1 VTALTHSLY
10 MTLRHMRS
18 LARQPLY
25 IMFTLVQPI
34 IWLVLFGQLFKN
46 IVRLPGFGAIAYVDF
61 LTPGVV
67 IMTVLFG
74 SGWSGMGIIRDL
86 DQGVMDRFLVSPVS
100 RVALI
105 AGRLIQLSVV
115 AVIQS
120 VLIVALGLIMGARFS
135 GGVLGVITLIVCAV
149 LLAVPIGA
157 LSCAMALLARKEETV
172 IGAANFILLPLTF
185 LSSVFMASNLMP
197 GWIRAISRFNPVEW
211 AVEAAR
217 SGLSVHPNW
226 GVVLPRFGLLIL
238 LSIITG
244 WLATR
249 AFRAYQ
255 RSV

>member
-1 VTALTHSLY
+1 MKALTHTCY
-10 MTLRHMRS
+10 MTVRHLRN

-25 IMFTLVQPI
+25 VMFTIVQPV

-46 IVRLPGFGAIAYVDF
+46 VVRIPGFGAHAYVDF

-74 SGWSGMGIIRDL
+74 SGWSGLGIIRDL
-86 DQGVMDRFLVSPVS
+86 DLGVMDRFLVSPVS
-100 RVALI
+100 RLALVT
-105 AGRLIQLSVV
+105 GRLAQLSIV

-120 VLIVALGLIMGARFS
+120 VLIIILGVLLGARIP
-135 GGVLGVITLIVCAV
+135 GGITGVLALIGCAV
-149 LLAVPIGA
+149 LLALPIGS
-157 LSCAMALLARKEETV
+157 LSCGMALVTRKEETV

-185 LSSVFMASNLMP
+185 LSSVFMPPNLLP
-197 GWIRAISRFNPVEW
+197 TWLLDLARFNPVEW

-217 SGLSVHPNW
+217 AALDAHADWTVILPHVALLVAFA
-226 GVVLPRFGLLIL
+226 VVTAG
-238 LSIITG
+238 
-244 WLATR
+244 LATR